1 MFRVLIGSILAAV
14 AMFLIGFIAY
24 GTPLMKLGYTTA
36 APAVQ
41 LDVQTALKAL
51 PGTGTYIIPA
61 GETSETTTAFANGP
75 VAVIGYNAGGFAMVD
90 PQVMVAGL
98 IHMLVTCL
106 IIGGLLYAVRR
117 RITDDGERLQLVLG
131 IAAIGAIFINLAS
144 PIWFH
149 TDWRNALY
157 LGGVNFI
164 SLAVAGVI
172 LAKWF
177 VPKV

>member
-1 MFRVLIGSILAAV
+1 MLRVLIGSILAAV

-24 GTPLMKLGYTTA
+24 GTPLMKLGYATA
-36 APAVQ
+36 TPAVQ
-41 LDVQTALKAL
+41 LDVQAALKAL
-51 PGTGTYIIPA
+51 PGTGTYVIPA
-61 GETSETTTAFANGP
+61 GETTETTAAFANGP

-90 PQVMVAGL
+90 GTVMLTGF
-98 IHMLVTCL
+98 IHMLLTCL
-106 IIGGLLYAVRR
+106 LIGAVLYGVRR
-117 RITDDGERLQLVLG
+117 RIPDSGERLKLVFG

-177 VPKV
+177 VPKG